1 MKISRCGSVANGW
14 DCSCVST
21 VGNGESLYLLFHFCC
36 KLKTALRNSLWRN
49 KQKYFSIFY
58 LAQSK
63 LSKGG
68 VKMFYDII
76 TGPWRCLRIYSLFN
90 CDIINFLHW
99 ILDLLRPYV
108 LKCHS
113 FEHLTL
119 RLCRLSLLSL
129 ICWPLTWAESVP
141 MCPMCDETTEV
152 LLMGSPPGPTFAHG
166 VKCGACPLVFFWH
179 LFRNVTFRASLVA
192 RW

>member
-1 MKISRCGSVANGW
+1 
-14 DCSCVST
+14 
-21 VGNGESLYLLFHFCC
+21 
-36 KLKTALRNSLWRN
+36 
-49 KQKYFSIFY
+49 
-58 LAQSK
+58 
-63 LSKGG
+63 
-68 VKMFYDII
+68 MFYDII

-141 MCPMCDETTEV
+141 TCPMCDETTEV

-179 LFRNVTFRASLVA
+179 LFRNVTFGLPWWLGGKESTCQCGRHEFYLWSGKIPHSAGQLSPCVTTTEPAL
-192 RW
+192 